1 MNITSSF
8 CVLTILHDLCRRLGI
23 NCLPGDRVYLA
34 PGDIIPADL
43 RIESVNEL
51 KIDESI
57 LTGEPDAVVKTV
69 TRLDEQT
76 ALADRTNMAY
86 SGTQVQSG
94 TGKGIVVAI
103 GSGD

>member
-1 MNITSSF
+1 
-8 CVLTILHDLCRRLGI
+8 
-23 NCLPGDRVYLA
+23 
-34 PGDIIPADL
+34 
-43 RIESVNEL
+43 
-51 KIDESI
+51 ESI

-103 GSGD
+103 GSETEIGKINQSLSSIEVKETPLLKKVNEM